1 MNLDYLNSLVN
12 IVEYESFSHAA
23 RKLFITQ
30 PTISNHI
37 SKLEE
42 ELNITLLIRNKK
54 EVKLT
59 KQGEIIY
66 NYALNAIQMENN
78 IKNEVNQFNQN
89 ISGNLEIAS
98 SSIPERYYLLN
109 KIDEFH
115 KIHQDVKFLLKKH
128 DSCKIIDMLLNSK
141 IDFGIIGTKII
152 NTNLKY
158 EELFEDEI
166 VLIGNSNYFKNID
179 KISIN
184 NLYKYDF
191 ISREIGSG
199 TRKETEL
206 FFKNNNSNYNKLNI
220 IFEMEDNNSIM
231 NMLKKGK
238 YLSFLSKKVLLN
250 SNKKFK
256 IIDIENQIN
265 RQFYFAYNKNRVM
278 SPLSKKFKNFIL
290 KNDVNQF

>member
-98 SSIPERYYLLN
+98 SSIPEKYYLLD
-109 KIDEFH
+109 KINEFH
-115 KIHQDVKFLLKKH
+115 NIHQDVKFLLKKH

-141 IDFGIIGTKII
+141 IDFGIIGTKVI

-166 VLIGNSNYFKNID
+166 VLIGNSNDFKDVD

-184 NLYKYDF
+184 DLYKYDF

-220 IFEMEDNNSIM
+220 IFEIENNNCIL

-238 YLSFLSKKVLLN
+238 YLSFLSKKVLLD
-250 SNKKFK
+250 SNKEFK

-265 RQFYFAYNKNRVM
+265 RQFYFAYNKNRVI
-278 SPLSKKFKNFIL
+278 SPLSEKFKNFIL
-290 KNDVNQF
+290 KNDAN